1 MTAKNL
7 YAYTLQPVNYE
18 ISEAEQRH
26 AQLMI
31 WRSTNKIGM
40 KAWLIMGAIV
50 ALSILG
56 IILIKN
62 YSTVICWVAIVCV
75 VLYYLIRTFGLE
87 WYVKR
92 KMNEFPVQEI
102 KGIRLGVQPH
112 GIVMRQKMGMQEGVG
127 AIGWKDIYEWYN
139 TPEFMLINF
148 KVKGQQGAYILP
160 KRLDSKTSLSRPF
173 ASICKKKWAHQKKSK
188 TYPDFE
194 RPPVSTWRFFM
205 SIFYPTHRDK

>member
-18 ISEAEQRH
+18 ISEAEQRQ
-26 AQLMI
+26 AQLAI
-31 WRSTNKIGM
+31 WRSTNKIGT
-40 KAWLIMGAIV
+40 KTWAIMAAV
-50 ALSILG
+50 AVLSIVG
-56 IILIKN
+56 IILLKN
-62 YSTVICWVAIVCV
+62 YSTIFCWVALVCV
-75 VLYYLIRTFGLE
+75 VAYFLIRKFGLE

-112 GIVMRQKMGMQEGVG
+112 GIIMRQKMGAQEGVG

-139 TPEFMLINF
+139 TPDFMLINF

-160 KRLDSKTSLSRPF
+160 KRMDSKNFPF
-173 ASICKKKWAHQKKSK
+173 NTIRKHLTETVGEAKK
-188 TYPDFE
+188 
-194 RPPVSTWRFFM
+194 V
-205 SIFYPTHRDK
+205 